1 MLNQSSFINVILK
14 KPRFLA
20 RLLECPREKRVEQL
34 GALDAV
40 TDVRGYGLLAG
51 VDIRTDGTPGQAG
64 DRMVAMVE
72 DVLREF

>member
-1 MLNQSSFINVILK
+1 
-14 KPRFLA
+14 
-20 RLLECPREKRVEQL
+20 LLECPREKRVEQL

-40 TDVRGYGLLAG
+40 TDVRGYGVLAG
-51 VDIRTDGTPGQAG
+51 VDIRTDGKPGQAG